1 MSQEDVDAFVKFAQ
15 EQSEIHKKNIDGE
28 LYNFLIDCAENLSQL
43 EDSQTKEMAQ
53 ILEKVRENAIELK
66 DLDKITEIYFY
77 EGQYA
82 TTSREIQQT
91 ILYLTTIYAEKFEK
105 NNLEKLEHVLINDK
119 DFKGDLALEFYLK
132 IGLIDDKKNS
142 VLTFIKNNFDSLTEN
157 QKQQCLYTLAE
168 YDPNP
173 TISEILV
180 KSGLFEYKN
189 NRKKAWWKFW

>member
-15 EQSEIHKKNIDGE
+15 EQSEIHKKNIDSE
-28 LYNFLIDCAENLSQL
+28 LYNFLLDCAEELSQL
-43 EDSQTKEMAQ
+43 EDTQTKEMTQ
-53 ILEKVRENAIELK
+53 IIEKVRENAIELK

-91 ILYLTTIYAEKFEK
+91 ILYLTTIYAEKFEN
-105 NNLEKLEHVLINDK
+105 NNLEKIEHVLINDK

-189 NRKKAWWKFW
+189 NSKKAWWKFW